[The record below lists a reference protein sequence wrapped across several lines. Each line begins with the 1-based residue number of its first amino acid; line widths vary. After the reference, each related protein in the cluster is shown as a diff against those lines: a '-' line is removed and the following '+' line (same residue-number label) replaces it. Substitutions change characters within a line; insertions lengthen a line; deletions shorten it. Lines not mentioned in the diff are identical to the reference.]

1 MSAWLKALEDLPRST
16 PEEWPGENNLHF
28 IIDRVLQPQALE
40 KLYQA
45 EGSIE
50 TRLLFQN
57 SDYTALLDSSPV
69 WVSVPG
75 SSAAGKMAAQLCHER
90 LAGIAIHSSLSAQD
104 AFLHAQAL
112 LTVNSTTHGESL
124 CRYYDPRLWAAL
136 ALSLDDKTRA
146 NLFGP
151 WARVLSPAP
160 QLVRSENTWL
170 AWQNRQDVHP
180 AATQQLALGIAELEL
195 HQEVRWLYWVSE
207 RSAAFASPLSS
218 ATMRIVIDNLQLLS
232 DHGIDEARHL
242 QRLLPRLDKQPL
254 LSHDEIMS
262 TLRSDLP
269 LIQKLEK
276 LEG

>member
-1 MSAWLKALEDLPRST
+1 MSSWIKALEDLPRSK
-16 PEEWPGENNLHF
+16 PEEWQDESSLYF

-57 SDYTALLDSSPV
+57 SDYAALIDNSPV
-69 WVSVPG
+69 WVSVQG
-75 SSAAGKMAAQLCHER
+75 SSAAGQTAAQLCHER
-90 LAGIAIHSSLSAQD
+90 QAGIAVHSSLSAEE
-104 AFLHAQAL
+104 AFRHAQSL
-112 LTVNSTTHGESL
+112 LTVNSTVHGESL

-136 ALSLDDKTRA
+136 ALSLDNKALA

-151 WARVLSPAP
+151 WAQVLTPAYHRVGSK
-160 QLVRSENTWL
+160 NTWL
-170 AWQNRQDVHP
+170 SWESRQQVLRT
-180 AATQQLALGIAELEL
+180 TQQLALGAPEFEL
-195 HQEVRWLYWVSE
+195 HQEIRWLYWISE
-207 RSAAFASPLSS
+207 RPDAFASPLSS

-232 DHGIDEARHL
+232 EHGIDEARHL

-262 TLRSDLP
+262 TLLSDLP

>member
-16 PEEWPGENNLHF
+16 PEEWQGENSLYF

-57 SDYTALLDSSPV
+57 SDYAALLDSSPV
-69 WVSVPG
+69 WVSVQG
-75 SSAAGKMAAQLCHER
+75 SSAAGQTAAQLCHER
-90 LAGIAIHSSLSAQD
+90 LAGIAIHSSLSAED
-104 AFLHAQAL
+104 AFLHAQSL
-112 LTVNSTTHGESL
+112 LTVSSSTHGESL

-136 ALSLDDKTRA
+136 ALSLDDKALA

-151 WARVLSPAP
+151 WARVLTPAHH
-160 QLVRSENTWL
+160 QLGAENTWL
-170 AWQNRQDVHP
+170 AWEHRQHVQH
-180 AATQQLALGIAELEL
+180 AATQQLSLGVAELEL

-207 RSAAFASPLSS
+207 RSAAFASPLHPT
-218 ATMRIVIDNLQLLS
+218 TMRTVIDNLQLLS

-242 QRLLPRLDKQPL
+242 LRLLPGLDKQPL
-254 LSHDEIMS
+254 RSHDEIMS

>member
-1 MSAWLKALEDLPRST
+1 MSSWIKALEDLPRSK
-16 PEEWPGENNLHF
+16 PEEWQDENSLYF

-57 SDYTALLDSSPV
+57 SDYAALIDNSPV
-69 WVSVPG
+69 WVSVQG
-75 SSAAGKMAAQLCHER
+75 SSAAGQTAAQLCHER
-90 LAGIAIHSSLSAQD
+90 KAGIAIHSSLSAED
-104 AFLHAQAL
+104 VFRHAQSL
-112 LTVNSTTHGESL
+112 LTVNSTVHGESL

-136 ALSLDDKTRA
+136 ALSLADKALA

-151 WARVLSPAP
+151 WARVLTPANHR
-160 QLVRSENTWL
+160 VGSENTWL
-170 AWQNRQDVHP
+170 SWENRQQMQGAV
-180 AATQQLALGIAELEL
+180 TQQLALGTPELQL
-195 HQEVRWLYWVSE
+195 HQEVRWLYWLSE
-207 RSAAFASPLSS
+207 RSDAFASQLSS
-218 ATMRIVIDNLQLLS
+218 VNMRIIIDNLQLLS
-232 DHGIDEARHL
+232 AHGIDEARHL

-254 LSHDEIMS
+254 LSQDEIMS